1 MNNSTKI
8 HIYMRNLKFYILH
21 AKSFFVLCAVTS
33 MICTIILPVKAV
45 FALEVSNVSANY
57 DYRSDK
63 LTVSGQTENGVAAV
77 AIVLTDGKSTLLF
90 ATANVEDNNSFT
102 YTNYDSSPHIALN
115 LTDGTY
121 TIKAAD
127 YAGGTWTTNTFTVVI
142 PPSSATSIAPPS
154 PAASTTASSASTGI
168 TTGDITSLVAVPEQ
182 WESDTK
188 QVEFYLNAEEVIKG
202 SGNFAIV
209 QKAGQNLQ
217 GTGAELLK
225 SFNIDLMKKVTKTN
239 GSVADGQV
247 DNQYIRGN
255 ITLRIPLDATLS
267 KLDNLSVVYIDE
279 NGNIAFLETKRVII
293 NGVEYLEFANNH
305 FSLYGIVQ
313 GAPGVKN
320 SQATAKAAAAAVSQV
335 PATGEQDTRNIGIA
349 ILLLAMALLLVNW
362 SQKFLRAKR

>member
-127 YAGGTWTTNTFTVVI
+127 YAGGTWTTNTL
-142 PPSSATSIAPPS
+142 
-154 PAASTTASSASTGI
+154 
-168 TTGDITSLVAVPEQ
+168 SL
-182 WESDTK
+182 
-188 QVEFYLNAEEVIKG
+188 IH
-202 SGNFAIV
+202 I
-209 QKAGQNLQ
+209 
-217 GTGAELLK
+217 
-225 SFNIDLMKKVTKTN
+225 
-239 GSVADGQV
+239 
-247 DNQYIRGN
+247 
-255 ITLRIPLDATLS
+255 
-267 KLDNLSVVYIDE
+267 
-279 NGNIAFLETKRVII
+279 
-293 NGVEYLEFANNH
+293 
-305 FSLYGIVQ
+305 
-313 GAPGVKN
+313 
-320 SQATAKAAAAAVSQV
+320 
-335 PATGEQDTRNIGIA
+335 
-349 ILLLAMALLLVNW
+349 
-362 SQKFLRAKR
+362 